1 MRPLTPR
8 GPWWRGLDLNRRPLG
23 YEGNFGEDSALL
35 SPAKYPSSM
44 TIAHSGASRSSD
56 LVAQPSPLG
65 LPPHGIE
72 HLGIDPNGDPRRR
85 RIGRPLFAA
94 PPARADCADPFTV
107 VSPPHGI
114 GHDEHAARRRA
125 AQSVLQR
132 RRAS

>member
-8 GPWWRGLDLNRRPLG
+8 GPWLRGLDLNRRPLG

-35 SPAKYPSSM
+35 STAKYPSSM

-72 HLGIDPNGDPRRR
+72 HLGIDPNGDQSPGLSAQGGPSHASHRSALRGGHR
-85 RIGRPLFAA
+85 WDVGEVNPATPPHR
-94 PPARADCADPFTV
+94 PPALCG
-107 VSPPHGI
+107 SPG
-114 GHDEHAARRRA
+114 ARW
-125 AQSVLQR
+125 
-132 RRAS
+132 